1 MRNFDFTP
9 LWRSTVGFDRLFDLI
24 DESLTLTDGD
34 NYPP

>member
-24 DESLTLTDGD
+24 DEFADIDGRG
-34 NYPP
+34 